1 MIIGAFSMQKA
12 ESVYTAY
19 MSERRQN
26 LLDSLLTEMDRA
38 LRVMGGVAQATN
50 PSPAQGM
57 EEPELSPAQRELS
70 AALMRV
76 NHAGEVAAQA
86 LYRGQAAVT
95 RDPDLAEA
103 LRQAGDE
110 EQDHLAWC
118 GTRVE
123 QLGGRTSALT
133 PAWYAGSFLLGAAA
147 GLAGDR
153 ASLGFLAETEGQ
165 VTRHLDE
172 HLQQLPAED
181 SPSRCIVAE
190 MREHEIAHGAEAR
203 ERGAADIPGPVQ
215 GLMRAAAWVMTTV
228 AHRI

>member
-1 MIIGAFSMQKA
+1 M
-12 ESVYTAY
+12 
-19 MSERRQN
+19 
-26 LLDSLLTEMDRA
+26 LDSLLTETDRA
-38 LRVMGGVAQATN
+38 LRVIGGVAQATN
-50 PSPAQGM
+50 PSPARGM
-57 EEPELSPAQRELS
+57 EEPDLNANQRELS

-95 RDPDLAEA
+95 RDRDLAEA

-118 GTRVE
+118 GARVE
-123 QLGGRTSALT
+123 QLGGRTSFLT

-172 HLQQLPAED
+172 HLKQLPAED
-181 SPSRCIVAE
+181 SPSRRIVAE
-190 MREHEIAHGAEAR
+190 MREHEIAHGADAR
-203 ERGAADIPGPVQ
+203 ERGAADMPRPVK